1 MAEPSPLFQRWHRLS
16 RADRKAILARMSDDQ
31 RGDLM
36 AMIAADGEKD
46 GAGDPARADSWT
58 LFSPRMATALG
69 AIEAQGESPPV
80 ALAMTSAGAK
90 LLLDS
95 AREIRA
101 AQPARESCIAT
112 AQRRWRQWLKELDL

>member
-1 MAEPSPLFQRWHRLS
+1 MAEASPLLQRWHRLP

-36 AMIAADGEKD
+36 AMIAADAEKD

-69 AIEAQGESPPV
+69 AIEAQAESPPV

-90 LLLDS
+90 LLLES

-101 AQPARESCIAT
+101 AQPARESLIAA